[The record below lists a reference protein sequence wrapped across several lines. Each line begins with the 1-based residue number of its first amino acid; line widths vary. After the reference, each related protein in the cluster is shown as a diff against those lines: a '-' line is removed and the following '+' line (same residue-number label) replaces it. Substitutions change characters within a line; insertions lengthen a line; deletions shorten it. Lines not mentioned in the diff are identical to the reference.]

1 MNEIAVVT
9 EQDIP
14 DILRMIHE
22 IYSELPNKEWFSLD
36 SDEEVTS
43 YMMTGGFGLKAMC
56 DGRLAGVFIARAKNL
71 GDENLGYDLKFD
83 EEQRKQSAHMEI
95 AMVRKEYRGQGLQRK
110 MMEES
115 EQILKEQGYQLK
127 AIKVLLP
134 EIEQGHTPPAIVP
147 APEPPISDKMEQF
160 QMILGKVV
168 SQALKA
174 NQLEMGKEL
183 SHQVSTQVVKEMD
196 YLFRLQEEREETHYK
211 NLDAQLRATQQK
223 AQKKKRLQR

>member
-95 AMVRKEYRGQGLQRK
+95 AMVRKRIPRTGVTEKDDGRVRTDSERTGISLSAWNGTSGQCGKCEY
-110 MMEES
+110 
-115 EQILKEQGYQLK
+115 I
-127 AIKVLLP
+127 P
-134 EIEQGHTPPAIVP
+134 EITV
-147 APEPPISDKMEQF
+147 
-160 QMILGKVV
+160 
-168 SQALKA
+168 
-174 NQLEMGKEL
+174 
-183 SHQVSTQVVKEMD
+183 
-196 YLFRLQEEREETHYK
+196 
-211 NLDAQLRATQQK
+211 
-223 AQKKKRLQR
+223 

>member
-115 EQILKEQGYQLK
+115 EQILKEQGYPVSYTHLTLPTTSRRQRQMCIRDRNGTSGQCGK
-127 AIKVLLP
+127 CEYIP
-134 EIEQGHTPPAIVP
+134 EITV
-147 APEPPISDKMEQF
+147 
-160 QMILGKVV
+160 
-168 SQALKA
+168 
-174 NQLEMGKEL
+174 
-183 SHQVSTQVVKEMD
+183 
-196 YLFRLQEEREETHYK
+196 
-211 NLDAQLRATQQK
+211 
-223 AQKKKRLQR
+223 

>member
-83 EEQRKQSAHMEI
+83 EDQRKQSVHMEI
-95 AMVRKEYRGQGLQRK
+95 AMVEKNTADRGYR
-110 MMEES
+110 
-115 EQILKEQGYQLK
+115 
-127 AIKVLLP
+127 
-134 EIEQGHTPPAIVP
+134 
-147 APEPPISDKMEQF
+147 
-160 QMILGKVV
+160 
-168 SQALKA
+168 
-174 NQLEMGKEL
+174 
-183 SHQVSTQVVKEMD
+183 
-196 YLFRLQEEREETHYK
+196 ER
-211 NLDAQLRATQQK
+211 
-223 AQKKKRLQR
+223 

>member
-115 EQILKEQGYQLK
+115 EQILKEQGYHYLLGTAHPDNVASVNTFLK
-127 AIKVLLP
+127 LQYEQVMTKEKYGGVFSVKRYNADVIQNVRIKP
-134 EIEQGHTPPAIVP
+134 EYI
-147 APEPPISDKMEQF
+147 
-160 QMILGKVV
+160 MIARFWLKRYNVDV
-168 SQALKA
+168 S
-174 NQLEMGKEL
+174 
-183 SHQVSTQVVKEMD
+183 
-196 YLFRLQEEREETHYK
+196 REFAGIFS
-211 NLDAQLRATQQK
+211 N
-223 AQKKKRLQR
+223 

>member
-9 EQDIP
+9 EQ
-14 DILRMIHE
+14 E

-115 EQILKEQGYQLK
+115 EQILKEQGCLPALYQRLE
-127 AIKVLLP
+127 P
-134 EIEQGHTPPAIVP
+134 TFTRMIVYRNHRDLQ
-147 APEPPISDKMEQF
+147 IRHKF
-160 QMILGKVV
+160 
-168 SQALKA
+168 
-174 NQLEMGKEL
+174 L
-183 SHQVSTQVVKEMD
+183 SP
-196 YLFRLQEEREETHYK
+196 F
-211 NLDAQLRATQQK
+211 
-223 AQKKKRLQR
+223 

>member
-83 EEQRKQSAHMEI
+83 EEQRQYEQVMTKEKYGGMKRSIFCKEI
-95 AMVRKEYRGQGLQRK
+95 
-110 MMEES
+110 
-115 EQILKEQGYQLK
+115 
-127 AIKVLLP
+127 
-134 EIEQGHTPPAIVP
+134 
-147 APEPPISDKMEQF
+147 
-160 QMILGKVV
+160 
-168 SQALKA
+168 
-174 NQLEMGKEL
+174 
-183 SHQVSTQVVKEMD
+183 
-196 YLFRLQEEREETHYK
+196 
-211 NLDAQLRATQQK
+211 
-223 AQKKKRLQR
+223 

>member
-14 DILRMIHE
+14 DILRMIRE

-56 DGRLAGVFIARAKNL
+56 DGRLAGVFIARTKNL

-95 AMVRKEYRGQGLQRK
+95 AMVRKEYRDRGCR
-110 MMEES
+110 
-115 EQILKEQGYQLK
+115 
-127 AIKVLLP
+127 
-134 EIEQGHTPPAIVP
+134 
-147 APEPPISDKMEQF
+147 
-160 QMILGKVV
+160 
-168 SQALKA
+168 
-174 NQLEMGKEL
+174 
-183 SHQVSTQVVKEMD
+183 
-196 YLFRLQEEREETHYK
+196 ER
-211 NLDAQLRATQQK
+211 
-223 AQKKKRLQR
+223 

>member
-56 DGRLAGVFIARAKNL
+56 DGRLAGVFIARTKNL

-95 AMVRKEYRGQGLQRK
+95 AMVRKEYRGQGLQ
-110 MMEES
+110 
-115 EQILKEQGYQLK
+115 KEQGYYYLLGTAHPDNVASVNTFLKLQYEQVMTKEKYGGMKRSIFCK
-127 AIKVLLP
+127 AI
-134 EIEQGHTPPAIVP
+134 
-147 APEPPISDKMEQF
+147 
-160 QMILGKVV
+160 
-168 SQALKA
+168 
-174 NQLEMGKEL
+174 
-183 SHQVSTQVVKEMD
+183 
-196 YLFRLQEEREETHYK
+196 
-211 NLDAQLRATQQK
+211 
-223 AQKKKRLQR
+223 

>member
-95 AMVRKEYRGQGLQRK
+95 AMVRSSYRGNGLQK
-110 MMEES
+110 KLMERVIKLINIHMR
-115 EQILKEQGYQLK
+115 EQILCRLHMMTIRKLHGR
-127 AIKVLLP
+127 
-134 EIEQGHTPPAIVP
+134 
-147 APEPPISDKMEQF
+147 D
-160 QMILGKVV
+160 
-168 SQALKA
+168 
-174 NQLEMGKEL
+174 MGKMF
-183 SHQVSTQVVKEMD
+183 HQRNLKIWRYT
-196 YLFRLQEEREETHYK
+196 REKYVIRNRFFHIF
-211 NLDAQLRATQQK
+211 
-223 AQKKKRLQR
+223 

>member
-83 EEQRKQSAHMEI
+83 EEQRKQDDDEPQRDQKPLPLARIRQHLRDDVERSLDTRGLLDVDLPDGVD
-95 AMVRKEYRGQGLQRK
+95 VRTR
-110 MMEES
+110 
-115 EQILKEQGYQLK
+115 
-127 AIKVLLP
+127 
-134 EIEQGHTPPAIVP
+134 
-147 APEPPISDKMEQF
+147 
-160 QMILGKVV
+160 
-168 SQALKA
+168 
-174 NQLEMGKEL
+174 
-183 SHQVSTQVVKEMD
+183 
-196 YLFRLQEEREETHYK
+196 
-211 NLDAQLRATQQK
+211 
-223 AQKKKRLQR
+223 

>member
-71 GDENLGYDLKFD
+71 GNENLGYDLKFD

-115 EQILKEQGYQLK
+115 EQILKEQGYHYLLGTAHPDNVASVNTFLK
-127 AIKVLLP
+127 LQYEQVMTKEKYGGMKRSIFCK
-134 EIEQGHTPPAIVP
+134 EI
-147 APEPPISDKMEQF
+147 
-160 QMILGKVV
+160 
-168 SQALKA
+168 
-174 NQLEMGKEL
+174 
-183 SHQVSTQVVKEMD
+183 
-196 YLFRLQEEREETHYK
+196 
-211 NLDAQLRATQQK
+211 
-223 AQKKKRLQR
+223 